1 MERFL
6 VRNQVPKPDPG
17 IVNRAAKA
25 KKHRKLE
32 KLADATIYKRKKLET
47 RAAFLHDQEVKE
59 PTIGHNIAS
68 LVGTVY
74 NVAGGGAHGN
84 IRSLAVGRTARA
96 AQPAAEGREAT
107 PGHQARAFQYRPP
120 GNVLRI
126 HAPGEGHLRFLE
138 IAGPVGARAQA
149 RDARA
154 RIIPARGALEG
165 HARYFEAAGL
175 AGNEH
180 LWNEVGEDS
189 YRHSVQVHDRL
200 AKPRRPLA
208 PGLTFERA
216 LDIERGKR

>member
-1 MERFL
+1 MR
-6 VRNQVPKPDPG
+6 
-17 IVNRAAKA
+17 
-25 KKHRKLE
+25 
-32 KLADATIYKRKKLET
+32 
-47 RAAFLHDQEVKE
+47 E
-59 PTIGHNIAS
+59 PTVGRNKAA

-84 IRSLAVGRTARA
+84 VRSLAVGRTARE
-96 AQPAAEGREAT
+96 AQPAAEGREAV
-107 PGHQARAFQYRPP
+107 PGHQARPFQYRPP

-138 IAGPVGARAQA
+138 VAGPVGARAQA

-154 RIIPARGALEG
+154 RVIPARPALEG

-180 LWNEVGEDS
+180 LWNEVGEDA
-189 YRHSVQVHDRL
+189 YHHNVQAHDRL
-200 AKPRRPLA
+200 ARPRRPLV

-216 LDIERGKR
+216 LEIERGKR